1 MSEEKPVLSC
11 RNIKKTFPT
20 ESENGR
26 LEILNDVNLDIAK
39 SEITAIVGSSGCGK
53 STLLHILGGLDKADS
68 GEVWWGDS
76 PVHKMNQ
83 DQLAEMRNSNIG
95 FVFQFHHLLPE
106 FTALENVMMPALIR
120 GTSKKEAEDRAK
132 KLLDRFGLSGRL
144 DHRPSKLSG
153 GEQQRVSMARALTNN
168 PPLILADEPTGNLDE
183 TNTNSIL
190 SLLFELRET
199 DNVSIL
205 LITHEKEIAGK
216 CDFVYTLQ
224 NGVLAAEK

>member
-1 MSEEKPVLSC
+1 MSKEKPVLSC
-11 RNIKKTFPT
+11 QNIKKTFPT
-20 ESENGR
+20 ESENGQ
-26 LEILNDVNLDIAK
+26 LEILTNVNLDLAK
-39 SEITAIVGSSGCGK
+39 SDITAIVGSSGCGK
-53 STLLHILGGLDKADS
+53 STLLHILGGLDKPDR

-106 FTALENVMMPALIR
+106 FTALENVMMPALIK
-120 GTSKKEAEDRAK
+120 GSSKKEAEDRAK
-132 KLLDRFGLSGRL
+132 MLLDRFGLSGRL

-168 PPLILADEPTGNLDE
+168 PPVILADEPTGNLDE

-199 DNVSIL
+199 ESVSIL
-205 LITHEKEIAGK
+205 LITHENEIAGR
-216 CDFVYTLQ
+216 CDKLYTLQ
-224 NGVLAAEK
+224 NGVLTTEK